1 MTPFCPPVGD
11 FPHWSHKKVLFWP
24 FNKSLVDQ
32 ACSVRMA
39 GYWPSSF
46 FLRFS
51 DHDFASVYKNAKKE
65 LYQCAAIFT

>member
-1 MTPFCPPVGD
+1 MSPFCTPVGD
-11 FPHWSHKKVLFWP
+11 LPHWSHKKVLFWP

-32 ACSVRMA
+32 VCSVKMA

-51 DHDFASVYKNAKKE
+51 DHDFA
-65 LYQCAAIFT
+65 

>member
-1 MTPFCPPVGD
+1 MFPFCPPVGD

-32 ACSVRMA
+32 ACSVKMA

-46 FLRFS
+46 FFCVLVTTTSPRS
-51 DHDFASVYKNAKKE
+51 IKMQKKNSSNV
-65 LYQCAAIFT
+65 QPS